1 MIGSMR
7 ALVVLVGSIGALAA
21 PLIALGAPSDR
32 GPEGPVS
39 KPPATCFWE
48 GPISTKR
55 PTTRGFD
62 GRNFN
67 FPEESATYWMA
78 RFSLPEGATLTL
90 RGKYPHARYMSLN
103 TYSEGVPIDA
113 LSDPQIRPE
122 PGSRNPFREG
132 AKRYVRER
140 FWTVTVSPDDP
151 PSGYERPRNTIY
163 GGQSE
168 TAPIELFYRVYEREP
183 GRDLTGGRGLPRHRL
198 VLADGSSTTKKGACD
213 AINDPD
219 REIPIDT
226 VPEQLWERGRSTPP
240 CDPDTNPAYDPP
252 RWERFFNVDYA
263 ALAVVSDCTEAGREA
278 RLAMEPDNEGGFYS
292 NRDSAYIYSHLAR
305 EFGPILVVEGRLPRF
320 PMTSRK
326 PDRMPEADM
335 RWWSLC
341 TGESRVTVR
350 TPDCLSDRQ
359 VLKRS
364 GRNYTIVVSKRA
376 DRPENARRG
385 CDVGWLDWGER
396 GDGAGDPDYGLL
408 IMRNMLVDPDFEHAI
423 QNVQRPGEEQA
434 VMGPYF
440 PRSDYMSR
448 EEFEARG
455 C

>member
-1 MIGSMR
+1 MGRTIAVIVSLG
-7 ALVVLVGSIGALAA
+7 LLAA
-21 PLIALGAPSDR
+21 PILALAGRDER

-55 PTTRGFD
+55 PSTRGFD

-78 RFSLPEGATLTL
+78 RFSLPEGARIVL
-90 RGKYPHARYMSLN
+90 RGKYPYGRYMSLN
-103 TYSEGVPIDA
+103 TYSEGVPIDV
-113 LSDPQIRPE
+113 LSDPSIGPDK
-122 PGSRNPFREG
+122 GSRNPFREG
-132 AKRYVRER
+132 VTRDIPKRKRS
-140 FWTVTVSPDDP
+140 WTVTVSPDQP

-163 GGQSE
+163 GGQSQTE
-168 TAPIELFYRVYEREP
+168 PIELFYRVYEPEP
-183 GRDLTGGRGLPRHRL
+183 GRDLTGGTRLPRHEL
-198 VLADGSSTTKKGACD
+198 VLPDGTSATRTAACD
-213 AINDPD
+213 QINDPD
-219 REIPIDT
+219 REIPTDT
-226 VPEQLWERGRSTPP
+226 ISPQLWRGGRSTPP
-240 CDPDTNPAYDPP
+240 CDPETNPAYNPP
-252 RWERFFNVDYA
+252 RWERFFNIEYA
-263 ALAVVSDCTEAGREA
+263 ALAVVSDCTEAGRQA
-278 RLAMEPDNEGGFYS
+278 RLSMEPENEGGFYS
-292 NRDSAYIYSHLAR
+292 NRDSAYIYAHLAR
-305 EFGPILVVEGRLPRF
+305 EFGPVLVVQGKLPRF
-320 PMTSRK
+320 PMTTRK
-326 PDRMPEADM
+326 PNRMPDADM

-364 GRNYTIVVSKRA
+364 GRNYTIVVSKRE
-376 DRPENARRG
+376 DRPSNARRG
-385 CDVGWLDWGER
+385 CGVAWLDWGPN

-408 IMRNMLVDPDFEHAI
+408 ILRNMLVDPDFEHAI

-440 PRSDYMSR
+440 PHSGYSTR